1 MAEERHEAGSDA
13 VAALRSQIEET
24 RARIVA
30 TVDAIE
36 ERLRPR
42 RLVAEAGETIKEAA
56 ARPLKTA
63 RLHPVLSLSIAAAA
77 MAVTAG
83 LVRRQRG
90 RTDTFNWP
98 PPGAGRADTSNP

>member
-1 MAEERHEAGSDA
+1 MGQERHEENSAIVG
-13 VAALRSQIEET
+13 LRSQIEDT

-56 ARPLKTA
+56 ARPLQTA
-63 RLHPVLSLSIAAAA
+63 RLHPVLTLSIAAAA
-77 MAVTAG
+77 MAAV
-83 LVRRQRG
+83 VR
-90 RTDTFNWP
+90 FNQLKRP
-98 PPGAGRADTSNP
+98 